1 MSNSIGSP
9 SGDPDWAAFA
19 AIDWGSKL
27 HAWSLRPATGGN
39 VQNGILKNTPEA
51 VDVWAMELHQR
62 FAARPIAVA
71 VEQKRGPLV
80 YMLGKY
86 PHLVLHPVPPGM
98 SAAYRRAFYPSG
110 AKSDPAD
117 AQLLLTLLLQHRDRL
132 RPLSMETTET
142 RLLQCLVESRRSFV
156 QQRVDAVLRL
166 HACLQQYFPQLCTWF
181 ERLDAPLVTDL
192 LDRWPVLGQLQKAH
206 PGTLHH
212 FFVEH
217 NCRKEE
223 LIQQRIQLI
232 YAAMPAVT
240 DEVIL
245 EACSRRAQ
253 ILGHVIQLLGKE
265 IAPLE
270 KRIEEVTA
278 KHPDAPLFASFPGA
292 GKATVPRLI
301 AAFGTRRDAY
311 ASADDL
317 QAFSGIAP
325 AKISSGNS
333 TAIRM
338 RHACPKFLRQ
348 TFHEFAGQSI
358 PFSQWAKAYYQTHL
372 DGDKKRH
379 HAAVRALTF
388 KWLRI
393 LYHCWKNHELYDERK
408 FLDAQAR
415 SRHLLGQKLAWQSDP
430 KTGFS
435 KVKAN

>member
-1 MSNSIGSP
+1 MSEAICSSP
-9 SGDPDWAAFA
+9 GNPDWAAFA
-19 AIDWGSKL
+19 AIDWGSKQ
-27 HAWSLRPATGGN
+27 HAWSLRPAAGGN

-62 FAARPIAVA
+62 FTAHPIAVA

-86 PHLVLHPVPPGM
+86 PHLILHPVPPGM

-132 RPLSMETTET
+132 RPLSLETPQT
-142 RLLQCLVESRRSFV
+142 RLLQCLVESRRRFV
-156 QQRVDAVLRL
+156 QQKVDAVLQL

-181 ERLDAPLVTDL
+181 DRLDAPLVTDL
-192 LDRWPVLGQLQKAH
+192 LERWPLLTSLQRAH
-206 PGTLHH
+206 PGTLRR

-223 LIQQRIQLI
+223 LIQQRIQAI
-232 YAAMPAVT
+232 YAAMPAVS
-240 DEVIL
+240 DEVL
-245 EACSRRAQ
+245 VEACSRRAQ
-253 ILGHVIQLLGKE
+253 ILGRLIRLLADQ

-278 KHPDAPLFASFPGA
+278 GHPDAPLFASFPGA

-311 ASADDL
+311 RSADDL
-317 QAFSGIAP
+317 QCFSGIAP
-325 AKISSGNS
+325 AKIASGNT

-338 RHACPKFLRQ
+338 RRACPKFLRQ

-358 PFSQWAKAYYQTHL
+358 PHSVWAQAYYHTHL
-372 DGDKKRH
+372 LGDNKRH
-379 HAAVRALTF
+379 HAAVRALAF

-393 LYHCWKNHELYDERK
+393 LFRCWKNNEPYDERK
-408 FLDAQAR
+408 FLNGQAR
-415 SRHLLGQKLAWQSDP
+415 SRHLLGQLAWKSDP
-430 KTGFS
+430 NTGFS
-435 KVKAN
+435 KLTTL